1 MKRSRY
7 SLRVFSYSALR
18 LFPVKQLNYKQIH
31 NRCSEKPNEG
41 LCPNG
46 HIKAAQY
53 PVLIHERAQRIPISL
68 LQSANIEPLCFYN
81 GVIGMDKVFYRH
93 RKQSGQSCDSV
104 YVGHAFALFPF
115 CNGLTCNRA
124 LGGEGFLR

>member
-46 HIKAAQY
+46 HTTYRLEIMVK
-53 PVLIHERAQRIPISL
+53 ERSDCER
-68 LQSANIEPLCFYN
+68 SAE
-81 GVIGMDKVFYRH
+81 GD
-93 RKQSGQSCDSV
+93 
-104 YVGHAFALFPF
+104 
-115 CNGLTCNRA
+115 GLYHGC
-124 LGGEGFLR
+124 